1 MKSFFTIGIV
11 GLVLVFALWV
21 VGEKN
26 VVTTNTSVRSIGN
39 LEGTTLHMSNQ
50 GLTKVPISLFESTD
64 IVELDVSHNNLEG
77 ALPSQVGKLQ
87 NLKVLNVSYNSF
99 TGVPAEIGQL
109 KNLEVLNLSHN
120 KLTGLPLELG
130 NLSKL
135 KMLDVSG
142 NAYAEQ
148 DLEAIRKK
156 LPSTT
161 IIKTE

>member
-21 VGEKN
+21 VGERT
-26 VVTTNTSVRSIGN
+26 VVTVDTSTRSTGN
-39 LEGTTLHMSNQ
+39 LEGTVLNMSNQ
-50 GLTKVPISLFESTD
+50 GLTKVAPALFVLMY
-64 IVELDVSHNNLEG
+64 IVELDLSHNALQG
-77 ALPSQVGKLQ
+77 ALPSQINRLQ
-87 NLKVLNVSYNSF
+87 NLKVLNLSYNQF
-99 TGVPAEIGQL
+99 TGVPAEVGQL
-109 KNLEVLNLSHN
+109 KNLEMLNLSYN

-148 DLEAIRKK
+148 DLEAIRKN

-161 IIKTE
+161 VIKIN

>member
-21 VGEKN
+21 VGERT
-26 VVTTNTSVRSIGN
+26 VVTVDTSTRSTGN
-39 LEGTTLHMSNQ
+39 LEGTVLNMSNQ
-50 GLTKVPISLFESTD
+50 GLTKVAPALFERTD
-64 IVELDVSHNNLEG
+64 IVELDLSHNALQG
-77 ALPSQVGKLQ
+77 ALPSQINRLQ
-87 NLKVLNVSYNSF
+87 NLKVLNLSYNQF
-99 TGVPAEIGQL
+99 TGVPAEVGQL
-109 KNLEVLNLSHN
+109 KNLEMLNLSYN

-148 DLEAIRKK
+148 DLEAIRKN

-161 IIKTE
+161 VIKIN